1 MDYKKIGSFIQMRR
15 KEIGL
20 TQKQLGEKL
29 KVTDKAVSKWENGLG
44 CPDVSLLGE
53 LSDILGVGIG
63 EILNGEYNEN
73 LKDNSEFVKNA
84 VDYSRKITEETIYS
98 KIRKIL
104 YCILILIVFYISFM
118 GIKQIIYF
126 NDVLK
131 FEMDDYDLIVEKY
144 EEIKSNVNIINEND
158 YLVIPDGADGTFNS
172 IIFIDS
178 YIQFVDN
185 NKIFETNEIK
195 NYELVKL
202 YSHFNLL
209 DMNINVLSSA
219 LTKLD
224 EENSKYYNNFYDFGY
239 DFESNS
245 WYVDEFD
252 AVYSYYLYD
261 YNKMNKP
268 INLDTYDN
276 TLLSQLT
283 KLNNILELIIEVGE
297 KNE

>member
-1 MDYKKIGSFIQMRR
+1 
-15 KEIGL
+15 
-20 TQKQLGEKL
+20 
-29 KVTDKAVSKWENGLG
+29 
-44 CPDVSLLGE
+44 
-53 LSDILGVGIG
+53 
-63 EILNGEYNEN
+63 
-73 LKDNSEFVKNA
+73 
-84 VDYSRKITEETIYS
+84 
-98 KIRKIL
+98 
-104 YCILILIVFYISFM
+104 
-118 GIKQIIYF
+118 
-126 NDVLK
+126 
-131 FEMDDYDLIVEKY
+131 
-144 EEIKSNVNIINEND
+144 
-158 YLVIPDGADGTFNS
+158 
-172 IIFIDS
+172 
-178 YIQFVDN
+178 
-185 NKIFETNEIK
+185 
-195 NYELVKL
+195 
-202 YSHFNLL
+202 
-209 DMNINVLSSA
+209 MNINVLSSA